1 MTTRLSIFVA
11 LCALLVFT
19 PAANAH
25 SLSKGTR
32 IVARVTS
39 TLPDGLELRVVS
51 GDDELELRNATGRT
65 VVVLGYTGEPY
76 LRFGAGGGVSTNLR
90 SSALALNA
98 TRFPPER
105 EWRELTRSA
114 PAGEPDWQS
123 VDDGDSYT
131 WVDHRIHL
139 ITRVNPPLVQ
149 ADPGKKHLL
158 RRWTVPLEVGGSP
171 VAVRGTLTY
180 EPGGFDW
187 VGAIPYLVV
196 LGAIAV
202 AAISVAVQRKDTTED
217 DRAPEDD

>member
-1 MTTRLSIFVA
+1 MTTRSTIFIA
-11 LCALLVFT
+11 LCALLAFA

-76 LRFGAGGGVSTNLR
+76 LRFGPDGGVSTNLR
-90 SSALALNA
+90 SPALALNA

-139 ITRVNPPLVQ
+139 ITRAKPPLVQ

-158 RRWTVPLEVGGSP
+158 RRWTVPLVVGGRP

-202 AAISVAVQRKDTTED
+202 AAISVAVATSV
-217 DRAPEDD
+217 

>member
-1 MTTRLSIFVA
+1 MTTRGPIFVA
-11 LCALLVFT
+11 LCAFLAFA
-19 PAANAH
+19 PAADAH

-32 IVARVTS
+32 MVAQVTS
-39 TLPDGLELRVVS
+39 TLPDGVELRVVS
-51 GDDELELRNATGRT
+51 GDDELELRNASGRT
-65 VVVLGYTGEPY
+65 IVVLGYTGEPY
-76 LRFGAGGGVSTNLR
+76 LRFDPGGGISANLR
-90 SSALALNA
+90 SPALALNA

-114 PAGEPDWQS
+114 PAGSPDWQR
-123 VDDGDSYT
+123 VDDGDSYA

-139 ITRVNPPLVQ
+139 ITQAKPPLVR

-171 VAVRGTLTY
+171 VAVRGTLRY

-196 LGAIAV
+196 LAAIAV
-202 AAISVAVQRKDTTED
+202 AAISVAVQRKDD
-217 DRAPEDD
+217 PEDD